1 MEPSKI
7 NIHTMTTEANK
18 AIATAFFEHANK
30 GDMESSLQLLS
41 DDLVWT
47 GVGTASLSGT
57 YQGKQA
63 VMGELMG
70 PLFSQLKQGIFTD
83 IDRIIAEA
91 DHVVVQAS
99 GKAETLEGAA
109 YNNTYCFVFK
119 ILDGKI
125 CEVTEY
131 CDTLL
136 ASKVFG

>member
-1 MEPSKI
+1 VEPSKK
-7 NIHTMTTEANK
+7 NIHIMTTEANK
-18 AIATAFFEHANK
+18 AIATAFFEHANT

-57 YQGKQA
+57 YRGKQA

-70 PLFSQLKQGIFTD
+70 PLFSQLKQGIYTD
-83 IDRIIAEA
+83 IDHIIAEG

-99 GKAETLEGAA
+99 GKAETLQGVA
-109 YNNTYCFVFK
+109 YNNSYCFVFK

-136 ASKVFG
+136 ASKVFP